1 MSRLR
6 EDRSESLPPP
16 AAWWGSKSGRRHEG
30 SAAPS
35 ERRGSD
41 RWAWGPS
48 GVEQLGRRRGVGV
61 TDHSDPMGAE
71 SAREHMGVQL
81 PGPHGQSLAVCE
93 LPVAVDVDL
102 DIDAGRDLA
111 VVLQMQAGNLESG
124 HELRA
129 RRVCGTNLF
138 A

>member
-6 EDRSESLPPP
+6 GGRPELLPPL
-16 AAWWGSKSGRRHEG
+16 AAWWGARSGRRHEG

-35 ERRGSD
+35 ERSGSD

-61 TDHSDPMGAE
+61 TDHSEPMGAE
-71 SAREHMGVQL
+71 PAWEHMGVQL
-81 PGPHGQSLAVCE
+81 PGLHGQSLAVCE
-93 LPVAVDVDL
+93 VPVAVDVDL

-111 VVLQMQAGNLESG
+111 VVLQMQAGIVESG
-124 HELRA
+124 HEIRV
-129 RRVCGTNLF
+129 RRVFGTD
-138 A
+138 